1 MTPTELLAEL
11 HTKLKAAIQAD
22 YTHWI
27 GEFDDVC
34 GYAICAP
41 PYVESI
47 FPAYQLKSEELEDA
61 SVYYPAE
68 WSSFGSLEFDQGFQ
82 KFCGKIHERRNL
94 SDTNAA
100 EGLDA
105 DSVFNTI
112 LAVLAELEA
121 EGLFGDKA
129 SGRFLTIWDVG
140 NDEEWILKAS
150 KKLNANKIHTRARRA
165 LLGE

>member
-1 MTPTELLAEL
+1 M
-11 HTKLKAAIQAD
+11 
-22 YTHWI
+22 WI
-27 GEFDDVC
+27 PFSPR
-34 GYAICAP
+34 I
-41 PYVESI
+41 
-47 FPAYQLKSEELEDA
+47 KSEELEDA

-68 WSSFGSLEFDQGFQ
+68 WSSFGALEFDQGFQ
-82 KFCGKIHERRNL
+82 KFCAKIHERRNL

-112 LAVLAELEA
+112 LAVLIELEA